1 MFQNPYSDSEMTYST
16 TTHRYTL
23 TSDYV
28 RSQGIDLSL
37 ILDTTAHPEP
47 SNAPGQVLERI
58 SMLVYTNIYNYGRQ
72 KADKEYLLACNSDLR
87 SVIRDAMME
96 RLEYMANSG
105 DLSSKSG
112 ALITQGTRVDVEDLI
127 PSIVEEMTL
136 RAAGLLHRGKFD
148 FVKDETLVY

>member
-1 MFQNPYSDSEMTYST
+1 MA
-16 TTHRYTL
+16 
-23 TSDYV
+23 V
-28 RSQGIDLSL
+28 K
-37 ILDTTAHPEP
+37 
-47 SNAPGQVLERI
+47 
-58 SMLVYTNIYNYGRQ
+58 

-87 SVIRDAMME
+87 LVIRDAMME
-96 RLEYMANSG
+96 RLEYMVNSG

-112 ALITQGTRVDVEDLI
+112 ALITQGTRIDVEDLI